1 MGIQPGHAYAI
12 QDFENIADT
21 KLVQLRNPW
30 GEGEWNG
37 EWGDQWLADNIDTD
51 RRLKNL
57 NYNQRHR
64 LHISRF

>member
-12 QDFENIADT
+12 QDFENIGDT

-37 EWGDQWLADNIDTD
+37 EWGDQWLAENIDTD

-57 NYNQRHR
+57 NYHQRHR
-64 LHISRF
+64 FHISRF